1 MACTSSSDPQA
12 ASEAHILE
20 VPSFEVVVPRG
31 PFQVVPYLEVPFL
44 EVPFLEVP
52 FLEVPYP
59 EVPFLED
66 ACPDVP

>member
-31 PFQVVPYLEVPFL
+31 PFQVVPYPKVPFL
-44 EVPFLEVP
+44 EVPFLQ
-52 FLEVPYP
+52 VPYP
-59 EVPFLED
+59 EVPFLEG
-66 ACPDVP
+66 ACPDVA